1 MVWFGI
7 GFNMF
12 IFLLWIQEGLNMII
26 SKQNSGRIVASLIF
40 LTPII
45 VLFASSALFYSGY
58 SPQGTINKGTLL
70 DDPIQLS
77 ELKLDVDLGPLKDE
91 FPGKWSIV
99 QFVSGDCLEKCWDT
113 LYSSRQINIRL
124 AKNSDRVVR
133 YLINIGTNN
142 LSSQSIEKI
151 AEEYPSLFIGTIQ
164 SELLPLSV
172 SEKLQ
177 DSPYILFDPL
187 GNGILIYDSTLP
199 SGELLEDIKKVL
211 QNSKIG

>member
-1 MVWFGI
+1 
-7 GFNMF
+7 
-12 IFLLWIQEGLNMII
+12 MII
-26 SKQNSGRIVASLIF
+26 SKQNSGRLVASLIF

-45 VLFASSALFYSGY
+45 VLFASSAMFYSGY
-58 SPQGTINKGTLL
+58 SPQGTVNKGTLL
-70 DDPIQLS
+70 DEPIELG
-77 ELKLDVDLGPLKDE
+77 ELKLDVVSGPLKEE

-99 QFVSGDCLEKCWDT
+99 QFVSGDCTEKCWET

-133 YLINIGTNN
+133 YLINVGTNN
-142 LSSQSIEKI
+142 LSTQSIERI
-151 AEEYPSLFIGTIQ
+151 SEEYP
-164 SELLPLSV
+164 LLNTGIIDSDLVPLSV
-172 SEKLQ
+172 TKKLQ

>member
-1 MVWFGI
+1 M
-7 GFNMF
+7 
-12 IFLLWIQEGLNMII
+12 
-26 SKQNSGRIVASLIF
+26 
-40 LTPII
+40 
-45 VLFASSALFYSGY
+45 
-58 SPQGTINKGTLL
+58 
-70 DDPIQLS
+70 
-77 ELKLDVDLGPLKDE
+77 KDE

-133 YLINIGTNN
+133 YLINVDTNN

-151 AEEYPSLFIGTIQ
+151 SEEYPSLFIGTIQ

-177 DSPYILFDPL
+177 DSPYVLFDPL

>member
-1 MVWFGI
+1 
-7 GFNMF
+7 
-12 IFLLWIQEGLNMII
+12 MII

-177 DSPYILFDPL
+177 DSPYVLF
-187 GNGILIYDSTLP
+187 
-199 SGELLEDIKKVL
+199 
-211 QNSKIG
+211 

>member
-1 MVWFGI
+1 MK
-7 GFNMF
+7 
-12 IFLLWIQEGLNMII
+12 I
-26 SKQNSGRIVASLIF
+26 SKQNSGRIIASLIF

-45 VLFASSALFYSGY
+45 VLLSSSAMFYSGY
-58 SPQGTINKGTLL
+58 TPEGTVNKGTLL
-70 DDPIQLS
+70 SEPIQLS
-77 ELKLDVDLGPLKDE
+77 NLKLKVTSGPLEDE

-99 QFVSGDCLEKCWDT
+99 QFVSGDCTEKCWET

-133 YLINIGTNN
+133 YLINIGENN
-142 LSSQSIEKI
+142 LSSESINKI
-151 AEEYPSLFIGTIQ
+151 KDEYP
-164 SELLPLSV
+164 LLNMGEINTDLVPS
-172 SEKLQ
+172 SISKKLI

-199 SGELLEDIKKVL
+199 SGELLQDIKKVL

>member
-1 MVWFGI
+1 MK
-7 GFNMF
+7 
-12 IFLLWIQEGLNMII
+12 I
-26 SKQNSGRIVASLIF
+26 SKQNSGRIIASLIF

-45 VLFASSALFYSGY
+45 VLLSSSAMFYSGY
-58 SPQGTINKGTLL
+58 TPEGTVNKGTLL
-70 DDPIQLS
+70 SEPIQLS
-77 ELKLDVDLGPLKDE
+77 NLKLKVTSGPLENE

-99 QFVSGDCLEKCWDT
+99 QFVSGDCTEKCWET

-133 YLINIGTNN
+133 YLINIGENN
-142 LSSQSIEKI
+142 LSSESINKI
-151 AEEYPSLFIGTIQ
+151 KDEYP
-164 SELLPLSV
+164 LLNTGEINTDLVPS
-172 SEKLQ
+172 SIYKKLI

-199 SGELLEDIKKVL
+199 SGELLQDIKKVL

>member
-1 MVWFGI
+1 MK
-7 GFNMF
+7 
-12 IFLLWIQEGLNMII
+12 I
-26 SKQNSGRIVASLIF
+26 SKQNSGRIIASLIF

-45 VLFASSALFYSGY
+45 VLLSSSAMFYSGY
-58 SPQGTINKGTLL
+58 TPEGTVNKGTLL
-70 DDPIQLS
+70 SEPIQLS
-77 ELKLDVDLGPLKDE
+77 NLKLKVTSGPLEDE

-99 QFVSGDCLEKCWDT
+99 QFVSGDCTEKCWET

-133 YLINIGTNN
+133 YLINIGENN
-142 LSSQSIEKI
+142 LSGESINKI
-151 AEEYPSLFIGTIQ
+151 KDEYP
-164 SELLPLSV
+164 LLNMGEINTDLVPS
-172 SEKLQ
+172 SISKKLI

-199 SGELLEDIKKVL
+199 SGELLQDIKKVL

>member
-1 MVWFGI
+1 MK
-7 GFNMF
+7 
-12 IFLLWIQEGLNMII
+12 I
-26 SKQNSGRIVASLIF
+26 SKQNSGRIIASLIF

-45 VLFASSALFYSGY
+45 VLLSSSAMFYSGY
-58 SPQGTINKGTLL
+58 TPEGTVNKGTLL
-70 DDPIQLS
+70 SEPIQLS
-77 ELKLDVDLGPLKDE
+77 NLKLKVTSGPLEDE

-99 QFVSGDCLEKCWDT
+99 QFVSGDCTEKCWET

-133 YLINIGTNN
+133 YLINIGGNN
-142 LSSQSIEKI
+142 LSSESINKI
-151 AEEYPSLFIGTIQ
+151 KDEYP
-164 SELLPLSV
+164 LLNTGEINTDLVPS
-172 SEKLQ
+172 SISKKLI

-199 SGELLEDIKKVL
+199 SGELLQDIKKVL

>member
-1 MVWFGI
+1 
-7 GFNMF
+7 
-12 IFLLWIQEGLNMII
+12 MII
-26 SKQNSGRIVASLIF
+26 SKQNSGRLVASLIF
-40 LTPII
+40 LTPMI
-45 VLFASSALFYSGY
+45 VLFASSAMFYSGY
-58 SPQGTINKGTLL
+58 SPQGTVNKGTLL
-70 DDPIQLS
+70 SEPIQLS
-77 ELKLDVDLGPLKDE
+77 ELQLDVVSGPLKDE

-99 QFVSGDCLEKCWDT
+99 QFVSGDCTEKCWET

-133 YLINIGTNN
+133 YLINVGANN
-142 LSSQSIEKI
+142 LSNQSIKKI
-151 AEEYPSLFIGTIQ
+151 SEQYPLLNTGIIKGD
-164 SELLPLSV
+164 LLPLSV
-172 SEKLQ
+172 TKKLQ

>member
-1 MVWFGI
+1 
-7 GFNMF
+7 
-12 IFLLWIQEGLNMII
+12 MII
-26 SKQNSGRIVASLIF
+26 SKQTSGRLGASLIF

-45 VLFASSALFYSGY
+45 VLFASSAMFYSGY
-58 SPQGTINKGTLL
+58 SPQGTVNKGTLL
-70 DDPIQLS
+70 DEPIELG
-77 ELKLDVDLGPLKDE
+77 ELKLDVVSGPLKEE

-99 QFVSGDCLEKCWDT
+99 QFVSGDCTEKCWET

-133 YLINIGTNN
+133 YLINVGTNN
-142 LSSQSIEKI
+142 LSNQSIERI
-151 AEEYPSLFIGTIQ
+151 SEEYP
-164 SELLPLSV
+164 LLNTGIIDSDLVPLSV
-172 SEKLQ
+172 TKKLQ

>member
-1 MVWFGI
+1 
-7 GFNMF
+7 
-12 IFLLWIQEGLNMII
+12 MII
-26 SKQNSGRIVASLIF
+26 SKQNSGRLVASLIF

-45 VLFASSALFYSGY
+45 VLFASSAMFYSGY
-58 SPQGTINKGTLL
+58 SPQGTVNKGTLL
-70 DDPIQLS
+70 PEPIQLS
-77 ELKLDVDLGPLKDE
+77 ELQLDVVSGPLKDE

-99 QFVSGDCLEKCWDT
+99 QFVSGDCTEKCWET

-133 YLINIGTNN
+133 YLINVGANN
-142 LSSQSIEKI
+142 LSNQSIKKI
-151 AEEYPSLFIGTIQ
+151 SEQYPLLNTGIIKGD
-164 SELLPLSV
+164 LLPLSV
-172 SEKLQ
+172 TKKLQ
-177 DSPYILFDPL
+177 DSPCILFDPL

>member
-1 MVWFGI
+1 MK
-7 GFNMF
+7 
-12 IFLLWIQEGLNMII
+12 I
-26 SKQNSGRIVASLIF
+26 SKQNSGRIIASLIF

-45 VLFASSALFYSGY
+45 VLLSSSAMFYSGY
-58 SPQGTINKGTLL
+58 TPDGTVNKGTRLSE
-70 DDPIQLS
+70 PIQLS
-77 ELKLDVDLGPLKDE
+77 NLKLKVTSGPLEDE

-99 QFVSGDCLEKCWDT
+99 QFVSGDCTEKCWET

-133 YLINIGTNN
+133 YLINIGGNN
-142 LSSQSIEKI
+142 LSSESINKI
-151 AEEYPSLFIGTIQ
+151 KDEYP
-164 SELLPLSV
+164 LLNMGEINTDLVPS
-172 SEKLQ
+172 SISKKLI

-199 SGELLEDIKKVL
+199 SGELLQDIKKVL

>member
-1 MVWFGI
+1 MTI
-7 GFNMF
+7 R
-12 IFLLWIQEGLNMII
+12 
-26 SKQNSGRIVASLIF
+26 KQTYGRILDSLIF

-45 VLFASSALFYSGY
+45 VLLSSSAMFYSGY
-58 SPQGTINKGTLL
+58 TPEGTVNKGTLL
-70 DDPIQLS
+70 SEPIQLS
-77 ELKLDVDLGPLKDE
+77 NLKLKVTSGPLENE

-99 QFVSGDCLEKCWDT
+99 QFVSGDCTEKCWET

-133 YLINIGTNN
+133 YLINIGENN
-142 LSSQSIEKI
+142 LSSESINKI
-151 AEEYPSLFIGTIQ
+151 KDEYP
-164 SELLPLSV
+164 LLNTGEINTDLVPTSIYK
-172 SEKLQ
+172 KLI

-199 SGELLEDIKKVL
+199 SGELLQDIKKVL

>member
-1 MVWFGI
+1 
-7 GFNMF
+7 
-12 IFLLWIQEGLNMII
+12 MIM
-26 SKQNSGRIVASLIF
+26 SKQNSGRLIASLIF

-45 VLFASSALFYSGY
+45 VLFASSAMFYSGY
-58 SPQGTINKGTLL
+58 SPQGTVNKGTLL
-70 DDPIQLS
+70 SEPIQLS
-77 ELKLDVDLGPLKDE
+77 ELQLDVVSGPLKDE

-99 QFVSGDCLEKCWDT
+99 QFVSGDCTEKCWET

-133 YLINIGTNN
+133 YLINVGANN
-142 LSSQSIEKI
+142 LSNQSIKKI
-151 AEEYPSLFIGTIQ
+151 SEQYPLLNTGIIKGD
-164 SELLPLSV
+164 LLPLSV
-172 SEKLQ
+172 TKKLQ

>member
-1 MVWFGI
+1 
-7 GFNMF
+7 
-12 IFLLWIQEGLNMII
+12 MII
-26 SKQNSGRIVASLIF
+26 SKQNSGRLVASLIF

-45 VLFASSALFYSGY
+45 VLFASSAMFYSGY
-58 SPQGTINKGTLL
+58 SPQGTVNKGTLL
-70 DDPIQLS
+70 DEPIELG
-77 ELKLDVDLGPLKDE
+77 ELKLDVVSGPLKEE

-99 QFVSGDCLEKCWDT
+99 QFVSGDCTEKCWET

-133 YLINIGTNN
+133 YLINVGTNN
-142 LSSQSIEKI
+142 LSNQSIERI
-151 AEEYPSLFIGTIQ
+151 SEEYP
-164 SELLPLSV
+164 LLNTGIIDSDLVPLSV
-172 SEKLQ
+172 TKKLK

>member
-1 MVWFGI
+1 
-7 GFNMF
+7 
-12 IFLLWIQEGLNMII
+12 MII

-133 YLINIGTNN
+133 YLINIGTDN

-177 DSPYILFDPL
+177 DSPYVLFDPL